1 MAPNYLQDKNQAPLC
16 ETQSPPQFDLEL
28 PYGNVLLLF
37 FCPPHI
43 MLHMNCMGYMRVRNS
58 LLRVMEYV
66 VSPVCY
72 VLLILLQLI
81 NVSYSLGSRS
91 SLAMFSN
98 SFRQNQRFLSQCS
111 YGIQYLSP
119 LWKTIPIASISVSFA
134 LLFLAKLVT
143 TLMICS
149 SPVFLHVQNTVN
161 VC

>member
-98 SFRQNQRFLSQCS
+98 SFRQN
-111 YGIQYLSP
+111 
-119 LWKTIPIASISVSFA
+119 
-134 LLFLAKLVT
+134 
-143 TLMICS
+143 
-149 SPVFLHVQNTVN
+149 
-161 VC
+161 